1 MSKRT
6 LVAYY
11 SYSGNTKAVAEKI
24 QKLTN
29 SDLFEIEVKEAYPTG
44 YNDVVKQAKL
54 EKQNDVY
61 PELKDNGNVE
71 NYDVIYL
78 GTPVWWYTMAT
89 PVKTFLKENNFEGK
103 VIIPFCTH
111 GGGGASA
118 TYTDI
123 SKYAP
128 DVKVLQ
134 GFTSYENS
142 AKETEIQQWV
152 ENNRKDL

>member
-128 DVKVLQ
+128 NAKVLQ

>member
-6 LVAYY
+6 LVVYY
-11 SYSGNTKAVAEKI
+11 SYSGNTKSVAEQV

-103 VIIPFCTH
+103 IIIPFCTH
-111 GGGGASA
+111 GGGGESS

-128 DVKVLQ
+128 DAKVLQ